1 MHIYLHNLRE
11 GPDVLQFNRSLVYF
25 RTHRASSSH
34 QSSKQSSNSQSSN
47 RQSSKQSS
55 NSQSVSQSVSQI
67 KVIIISSVNCR
78 QMEQGKSN
86 QSKQN
91 EAISDQAKQGKE
103 AVRNDISANSKPSQV
118 LVQVRNLKHCV
129 LQPIGPALRT
139 VTNSDGDEI
148 IKIGS
153 FVS

>member
-1 MHIYLHNLRE
+1 
-11 GPDVLQFNRSLVYF
+11 
-25 RTHRASSSH
+25 
-34 QSSKQSSNSQSSN
+34 
-47 RQSSKQSS
+47 
-55 NSQSVSQSVSQI
+55 
-67 KVIIISSVNCR
+67 
-78 QMEQGKSN
+78 MEQGKSN

-103 AVRNDISANSKPSQV
+103 AVRNDVSANSKPSQV

-129 LQPIGPALRT
+129 LQPIGPA